1 MKNTPAVYAAL
12 FLGVLA
18 ISTSAIFVKFADA
31 PSSAIAFYRLGIS
44 ALVLLPFLLFSRKR
58 LREVLSLSRKQFLLI
73 AFSGI
78 LLGIHYVM
86 WFESLRYT
94 SIASSVV
101 LVCLQPLFSLIFAL
115 ILFREIPRKS
125 SVVGCLVAIFGCFI
139 IGMADFRIS
148 GMALFGDILA
158 FLAAGGVALYFITG
172 QKVRE
177 STGAVTYSVFSY
189 GIGTAFLLIYALIRG
204 DALAGFSAGTWA
216 ALFGL
221 AFIATIGGQFLFN
234 LLLKRVSAT
243 AVTMSILGE
252 PVGTCIL
259 AYLIFGDVVS
269 LQQFAGICLIL
280 IGLSTY
286 FLWPVLKE
294 KIDGVLHDNHARL

>member
-31 PSSAIAFYRLGIS
+31 PSSAIAFYRLGIT
-44 ALVLLPFLLFSRKR
+44 ALVLLPFLLFSRNR
-58 LREVLSLSRKQFLLI
+58 LREALSLSKKQFLTI
-73 AFSGI
+73 AFSGV
-78 LLGIHYVM
+78 LLGVHYVM
-86 WFESLRYT
+86 WFESLHYT

-115 ILFREIPRKS
+115 ILFREVPRKS
-125 SVVGCLVAIFGCFI
+125 AVVGSLVAIFGSFV
-139 IGMADFRIS
+139 IGMSDFQI
-148 GMALFGDILA
+148 GGPALFGDILA
-158 FLAAGGVALYFITG
+158 FLAAGVIALYFITG
-172 QKVRE
+172 QKVRQT
-177 STGAVTYSVFSY
+177 TGAVTYSVLSY
-189 GIGTAFLLIYALIRG
+189 GISTIFLLLYALIRH
-204 DALAGFSAGTWA
+204 DALFGFSAETWA

-221 AFIATIGGQFLFN
+221 ALVATVGGQFLFN

-252 PVGTCIL
+252 PIGTCIL
-259 AYLIFGDVVS
+259 AYLIFGDLVS

-280 IGLSTY
+280 AGLSVY
-286 FLWPVLKE
+286 FLWPALRE
-294 KIDGVLHDNHARL
+294 KIDG